1 MKVFELGVKMD
12 DAVIVSTARTPIGK
26 AFRGAFNNTHGAI
39 LGGHVVKHALERS
52 GLDPQEIEDVVI
64 GCGFPEG
71 ATGHNV
77 ARQCALRAGLP
88 VTSAGTTVNRFCS
101 SGLQAISIAAQR
113 VVMDKVPAIVAGGLE
128 SVSLIQPNMNTN
140 NYTEAGLLES
150 KPEIW
155 MPMIE
160 TADTVGHRYEVS
172 REAQDEYALQS
183 QHRTAAAQKD
193 GRLNAEI
200 VPLETTMLVKDK
212 ETGVISEKSV
222 KLEKDEGNRPET
234 NIEGL
239 ANLSPVRGEDQFI
252 TAGNASQLSDGAS
265 ACVVMS
271 SKLAEQRNIEP
282 LGIYKGLAVAG
293 CEPDEMGI
301 GPIFAVPRLLER
313 NGLTVDD
320 IDLWE
325 LNEAFAVQVL
335 HCRDKLNIPNEK
347 LNVSGG
353 SISIG
358 HPYGM
363 SGARMVGH
371 ALIEGKRRG
380 AKNVVVTM
388 CVGGGMGVAGLF
400 EVV

>member
-1 MKVFELGVKMD
+1 MD

-77 ARQCALRAGLP
+77 ARQCALKAGLP

-113 VVMDKVPAIVAGGLE
+113 VVMDKVTAIVAGGLE

-160 TADTVGHRYEVS
+160 TADTVGHRYQVS

>member
-1 MKVFELGVKMD
+1 MD

-77 ARQCALRAGLP
+77 ARQCALKAGLP

-160 TADTVGHRYEVS
+160 TADTVGHRYQVS

-265 ACVVMS
+265 ACVIMS

>member
-1 MKVFELGVKMD
+1 MD

-26 AFRGAFNNTHGAI
+26 AFRGAFNNTHGAV
-39 LGGHVVKHALERS
+39 LGGHVVKHALKRS
-52 GLDPQEIEDVVI
+52 GIDPNEIEDVVI

-77 ARQCALRAGLP
+77 ARQCALKAGLP

-113 VVMDKVPAIVAGGLE
+113 VVMDKVPAMIAGGLE

-140 NYTEAGLLES
+140 NYTESGLMES

-160 TADTVGHRYEVS
+160 TADTVGHRYGVS

-183 QHRTAAAQKD
+183 QQRTAKAQRD
-193 GRLNAEI
+193 GRLDAEI
-200 VPLETTMLVKDK
+200 VPLESTMLIKDK
-212 ETGVISEKSV
+212 ETGAISEKTT

-234 NIEGL
+234 NKEGL
-239 ANLSPVRGEDQFI
+239 TNLVPVRGEENFI

-265 ACVVMS
+265 ACVVMN

-301 GPIFAVPRLLER
+301 GPVFAVPRLLER

-335 HCRDKLNIPNEK
+335 YCRDKLMIPNEK
-347 LNVSGG
+347 LNVNGG